1 MYNFSAISSLDADE
15 AAILGA
21 LSTVLSTVY
30 VIALIFSVIC
40 YVFQAVGLYTMAK
53 RRGFDRPWYAWIP
66 VANVWL
72 LGRLS
77 DQYQWVA
84 KRTKKNRGKTLLWLQ
99 LITIISAV
107 AMFFVAIALT
117 ASTVDS
123 VTNTSAIIT
132 ESEATGVVGISL
144 IFMLLYFI
152 VLGVGIAYTIFYYI
166 ALYDVFAS
174 CDPSKKVL
182 FLVLS
187 ILLGIQPFFIFA
199 LRNKDLGM
207 RPEPQYQYPP
217 QNMYYQG
224 GYNPGGYNPGGY
236 NDPNQYN
243 PNNFNNNQYNP
254 NNYNGYNGYNYGDQ
268 YNQNNV
274 NNSQYGYNPNNWN
287 QNQNPTDN
295 NQNTEN

>member
-1 MYNFSAISSLDADE
+1 MFNFSAISNIDADE
-15 AAILGA
+15 ATIIAG
-21 LSTVLSTVY
+21 LSTVIGTVY

-40 YVFQAVGLYTMAK
+40 YIFQAVGLYTIAK
-53 RRGFDRPWYAWIP
+53 RRGFNRPWYAWIP

-99 LITIISAV
+99 LITIISAI

-117 ASTVDS
+117 LQTVDT
-123 VTNTSAIIT
+123 VTNTSTILT
-132 ESEATGVVGISL
+132 EAEATGVVGISL
-144 IFMLLYFI
+144 VFMLLYFI
-152 VLGVGIAYTIFYYI
+152 VLGVGIAYVIFYYI

-187 ILLGIQPFFIFA
+187 IIFGIQPFFIFA

-217 QNMYYQG
+217 QNMYYQ
-224 GYNPGGYNPGGY
+224 GGYNPGGY

-274 NNSQYGYNPNNWN
+274 NNSQYGYNPNNWS

-295 NQNTEN
+295 NQNPEN